1 MEDVVSLVEYAVD
14 GAVAVITLNRPPV
27 NALNGELIGDI
38 DAAIAAAGDDAIR
51 AVVITGNRHFAAGAD
66 ITRFVDAFDG
76 DGAEPQASGLADTV
90 RRLEKLEKPVIAAV
104 PGYALGGGLE
114 LAMGADFR
122 YLADDAKVGQPEIL
136 LGIIP
141 GAGGTQRLQRLIG
154 YQAAKELNMSGR
166 HVAADEALTLG
177 IADKVVPADD
187 LLAAAKADAARWAEG
202 PTKAYAAVK
211 QAMGDGFGRPIDDAM
226 AVESDAF
233 NGCFATEDAKAG
245 ILAFVNKEQA
255 TFTGT

>member
-1 MEDVVSLVEYAVD
+1 MEEVVSLVEYAVD

-27 NALNGELIGDI
+27 NALNGELIADI
-38 DAAIAAAGDDAIR
+38 DAAITAAADDAVR

-66 ITRFVDAFDG
+66 IKRFVDAFGG

-90 RRLEKLEKPVIAAV
+90 RRLEKLDKPVIAAI

-154 YQAAKELNMSGR
+154 YQKAKELNMSGR
-166 HVAADEALTLG
+166 HVDAGEALALG
-177 IADKVVPADD
+177 IADKVVPATD
-187 LLAAAKADAARWAEG
+187 LLDVAEADAAQWAAG
-202 PTKAYAAVK
+202 PTKAYGAVK
-211 QAMGDGFGRPIDDAM
+211 QAMGGGFGRPIDEAM

-233 NGCFATEDAKAG
+233 NGCFATEDAKTG
-245 ILAFVNKEQA
+245 ILAFVNKEKPE
-255 TFTGT
+255 FTGK